1 MYYGGGGISI
11 VLANWPT
18 AYLIARL
25 NGNENYV
32 DSFFFFNKIS
42 DVCALQN
49 NWNWLDQY
57 GNAENTMSTRIPSAS
72 DFKFSATRSFL
83 GLHE

>member
-1 MYYGGGGISI
+1 MVGGDFDSAGQ
-11 VLANWPT
+11 LANSLPDCST
-18 AYLIARL
+18 QRERKLCGL
-25 NGNENYV
+25 L
-32 DSFFFFNKIS
+32 FFFNKIS